1 MSNSNHGPIEKVF
14 EGLDQHS
21 ELLSKEELK
30 AELKARGLEVED
42 YLKETNQLIEEYLKK
57 QRLVWMTEA
66 DEKKRQMATA
76 APLLTDWLKKTRD
89 EIETAFTAW
98 TNQVS
103 PSEAFGFRNRKDLT
117 LEDKARLL
125 NQHESL
131 IRRCQQEEP
140 EQT

>member
-1 MSNSNHGPIEKVF
+1 MSNSNPGPIEKVL

-21 ELLSKEELK
+21 QLLSKEELK
-30 AELKARGLEVED
+30 AELIARGLD
-42 YLKETNQLIEEYLKK
+42 ADNYLKETNQLIERYLKEH
-57 QRLVWMTEA
+57 RLAWMTEA
-66 DEKKRQMATA
+66 DEKKRQMAVSTSNF
-76 APLLTDWLKKTRD
+76 TDWLKKTKD
-89 EIETAFTAW
+89 EVEAAFIAW

-131 IRRCQQEEP
+131 IRRCQKEKP
-140 EQT
+140 EQA